1 MNIVIENKNADIID
15 SLNIAA
21 IEKLSGE
28 FDITELFTKISSL
41 QYEKVI
47 LDITSLKVFNDIK
60 TFQSLI
66 SFIPSNKLIL
76 VIGTFSIPKEYLANI
91 IEVGIYNIAYNANH
105 IVELYS
111 SPNSYEDAIVLV
123 NNASK
128 KTRIIG
134 FKNVTKHA
142 GATTLIYILK
152 KHLENIRKVMAVEV
166 DKMDFNFFYSQDMIA
181 TPENSLELTIN
192 KYSNYDI
199 IFIDIN
205 QSKKALEYCD
215 EVIYLIEPTMIKV
228 NQSMM
233 VDPTMFSSLK
243 NEKVILNKSPL
254 DHNDTKE
261 FETEAHLKV
270 FYSLPLI
277 NERKK
282 NNQIINELI
291 NKLKL

>member
-47 LDITSLKVFNDIK
+47 LDITSLKVFNEIK

-199 IFIDIN
+199 IFIDVN
-205 QSKKALEYCD
+205 QSKKVLEYCD

-254 DHNDTKE
+254 DHNDIKE

>member
-1 MNIVIENKNADIID
+1 MNIVIENKNANIID
-15 SLNIAA
+15 SLKIAA

-47 LDITSLKVFNDIK
+47 LDITALKAFNDIK

-111 SPNSYEDAIVLV
+111 SPNSYEDAIVLI
-123 NNASK
+123 NNASN

-134 FKNVTKHA
+134 IKNVTKHA

-152 KHLENIRKVMAVEV
+152 NHLENIRKVMAVEV
-166 DKMDFNFFYSQDMIA
+166 DKMDFNFFYSKDMIA
-181 TPENSLELTIN
+181 TPENSLELTLN
-192 KYSNYDI
+192 KYNNYDI
-199 IFIDIN
+199 IFIDVN
-205 QSKKALEYCD
+205 QSKKALDYCD

-233 VDPTMFSSLK
+233 VDPTMFNGLK

-254 DHNDTKE
+254 DHNDIKE
-261 FETEAHLKV
+261 FEAEAHLKV

-291 NKLKL
+291 SKLKL

>member
-15 SLNIAA
+15 SLKIAT
-21 IEKLSGE
+21 IEKLNGE

-47 LDITSLKVFNDIK
+47 LDITALKAFNDIK

-123 NNASK
+123 NNASN

-134 FKNVTKHA
+134 VKNVTKHA

-152 KHLENIRKVMAVEV
+152 KHLENIRRVMAIEV
-166 DKMDFNFFYSQDMIA
+166 DKMDFNFFYSKDMIA

-199 IFIDIN
+199 IFIDVN

-215 EVIYLIEPTMIKV
+215 EVIYLIEPTTIKV

-254 DHNDTKE
+254 DHSDIKE
-261 FETEAHLKV
+261 FEAEAHLKV

>member
-199 IFIDIN
+199 IFIDVN

-215 EVIYLIEPTMIKV
+215 EVIYLIEPTMIKI

-233 VDPTMFSSLK
+233 VDPTMFSRLK

-254 DHNDTKE
+254 DHNDMKE

>member
-91 IEVGIYNIAYNANH
+91 IEVGIYNIAYNADH

-152 KHLENIRKVMAVEV
+152 KHLENIRKVMAVEI

-199 IFIDIN
+199 IFIDVN

-215 EVIYLIEPTMIKV
+215 EVIYLIEPTMIKI

-233 VDPTMFSSLK
+233 VDPTMFSRLK

-254 DHNDTKE
+254 DHNDMKE
-261 FETEAHLKV
+261 FEAEAHLKV

>member
-15 SLNIAA
+15 SLKIAT
-21 IEKLSGE
+21 IEKLNGE

-47 LDITSLKVFNDIK
+47 LDITALKAFNDIK

-134 FKNVTKHA
+134 FKNITKHA

-152 KHLENIRKVMAVEV
+152 KHLDSIKKVMAIEV
-166 DKMDFNFFYSQDMIA
+166 DKMDFNFFYSKDMIA
-181 TPENSLELTIN
+181 TPENSLELTLN

-228 NQSMM
+228 NQAMM
-233 VDPTMFSSLK
+233 VDPTTFSSLK
-243 NEKVILNKSPL
+243 GEKVILNRSPL
-254 DHNDTKE
+254 NHTDVKE
-261 FETEAHLKV
+261 FEAESHLKV

-282 NNQIINELI
+282 NNEIINELI

>member
-15 SLNIAA
+15 SLKIAT
-21 IEKLSGE
+21 IEKLNGE

-47 LDITSLKVFNDIK
+47 LDITALKAFNDIK

-123 NNASK
+123 NDASN

-134 FKNVTKHA
+134 IKNVTKHA

-152 KHLENIRKVMAVEV
+152 KHLKNIRKVMAVEV
-166 DKMDFNFFYSQDMIA
+166 DKMDFNFFYSKDMIA
-181 TPENSLELTIN
+181 TTENSLELTLD
-192 KYSNYDI
+192 KYRNYDI
-199 IFIDIN
+199 IFIDVN
-205 QSKKALEYCD
+205 QSKKALAYCD

-233 VDPTMFSSLK
+233 VDPTMFSRLK

-261 FETEAHLKV
+261 FEAEAHLKV

-282 NNQIINELI
+282 NNEIINELI